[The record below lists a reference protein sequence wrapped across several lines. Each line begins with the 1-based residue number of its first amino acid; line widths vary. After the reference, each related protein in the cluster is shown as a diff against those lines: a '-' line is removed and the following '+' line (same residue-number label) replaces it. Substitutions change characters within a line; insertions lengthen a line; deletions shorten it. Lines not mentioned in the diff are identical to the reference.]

1 MNIDENEQLREQ
13 VAQMTKHISTLEH
26 QELRA
31 KDQIIGD
38 HARNGELVHRLDI
51 AEKANKALRKEIKA
65 MRVSTTWKLGRVVML
80 PVRVLNWF
88 IRLLK

>member
-1 MNIDENEQLREQ
+1 MNESEQLGDKMNELVLR
-13 VAQMTKHISTLEH
+13 ISVLEH
-26 QELRA
+26 QVLQA

-38 HARNGELVHRLDI
+38 HARNGELLHRLGI
-51 AEKANKALRKEIKA
+51 AEKANNALRKEIKA
-65 MRVSTTWKLGRVVML
+65 IRVSTTWKLGRVVML

>member
-1 MNIDENEQLREQ
+1 MNESEQLGDKMNELVLR
-13 VAQMTKHISTLEH
+13 ISVLEH
-26 QELRA
+26 QVLRA

-38 HARNGELVHRLDI
+38 HARNGELLHRLGI
-51 AEKANKALRKEIKA
+51 AEKANNALRKEIKA
-65 MRVSTTWKLGRVVML
+65 IRVSTTWKLGRVVML